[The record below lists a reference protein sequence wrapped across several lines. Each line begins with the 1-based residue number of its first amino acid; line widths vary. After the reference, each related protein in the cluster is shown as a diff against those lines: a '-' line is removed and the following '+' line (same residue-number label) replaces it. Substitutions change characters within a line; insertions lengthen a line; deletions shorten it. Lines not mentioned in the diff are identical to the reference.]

1 MDETDLKNL
10 FGHDESYTNIKQDM
24 SQYFVWHLNIFDAHL
39 QINSKY
45 DSADNDLIRQAN
57 KKILKMMKSL
67 STKRCTE
74 KKQVKKSA
82 QAEGR
87 KQEFFGIRSVKNANN
102 KMSERLENGNNES
115 RIENI
120 AEKQAQKVVARNESK
135 KKQKA
140 RKNLRAEPKPKL
152 QRPEK
157 NNIRPMTVKNLRG

>member
-1 MDETDLKNL
+1 
-10 FGHDESYTNIKQDM
+10 M

-45 DSADNDLIRQAN
+45 DPADNDLIRQAN

-140 RKNLRAEPKPKL
+140 RKKSLGGAKTQAPTPGKSGQNGNQQRGGAPTSSSNKSNSNSNKKP
-152 QRPEK
+152 
-157 NNIRPMTVKNLRG
+157 N